1 MFHISCVNSLLSVIV
16 SVPNLEV
23 HCSFALVF
31 VSNSYQYFRK
41 VLILHAL
48 SCVQNKSYTSGLQQ
62 HISIAKSANTS
73 FVNITF
79 YCQLFLFSEA
89 VLQGVSKH
97 NPTKKQLDSEIQVTM
112 FENLKKRTCCRDYRN
127 KLQRQITNQNYLH
140 QNVFSVIFAIWI
152 IFYYCYS
159 NPKRTFLLD
168 RRLFY

>member
-1 MFHISCVNSLLSVIV
+1 MFHISCVTSLLSVIV
-16 SVPNLEV
+16 SVPDLEV

-31 VSNSYQYFRK
+31 VSNFYQYFRK

-62 HISIAKSANTS
+62 LHTYI
-73 FVNITF
+73 
-79 YCQLFLFSEA
+79 YCEKCEYEFCKYYVLLLVVFFSEA
-89 VLQGVSKH
+89 VLQGVSKN
-97 NPTKKQLDSEIQVTM
+97 NPTKKQLDSEIQVAV
-112 FENLKKRTCCRDYRN
+112 FENLKKRTCCK

-159 NPKRTFLLD
+159 NPKRAFLLD